1 MAAEPRLADR
11 VDLDLKPGTLGT
23 GVQDQRSDT
32 VAYVYGYRA
41 ARRHRPGSMRVLP
54 GGASSRMARLMRV
67 AVRVVVRVVVRLR
80 VVPEVLLH
88 DLDAIPYGVAGGV
101 LKPSWGWDKYG
112 NVLRYL
118 APISAS

>member
-1 MAAEPRLADR
+1 MAAELRLADR
-11 VDLDLKPGTLGT
+11 VYLDLKPGTFGT

-32 VAYVYGYRA
+32 VAYVYGHRA

-54 GGASSRMARLMRV
+54 GGASSRMARPM
-67 AVRVVVRVVVRLR
+67 RVVVRAVVRLQ

-118 APISAS
+118 APTSAS